1 MPTSSTAPRLTF
13 QFEGCT
19 YKIPRIDSRMFR
31 QQDLD
36 INQFVKLLI
45 LDNHGCPVRDNV
57 VKEALRQF
65 ARAGF
70 PAAYP
75 GLEQRFL
82 KLVCLKSYADIMIQ
96 S

>member
-1 MPTSSTAPRLTF
+1 MSSTAPRLTF
-13 QFEGCT
+13 ELEGCT
-19 YKIPRIDSRMFR
+19 YKLPRIDGRMFK

-36 INQFVKLLI
+36 VNQFVKVLI
-45 LDNHGCPVRDNV
+45 LDNHDCPFGDSVI
-57 VKEALRQF
+57 KEALCQF

-75 GLEQRFL
+75 GLEERFL
-82 KLVCLKSYADIMIQ
+82 ELVCLLNRMPISR

>member
-1 MPTSSTAPRLTF
+1 MSTSNTAPRLTF

-36 INQFVKLLI
+36 VNQFVKI
-45 LDNHGCPVRDNV
+45 LVLDNV

-82 KLVCLKSYADIMIQ
+82 KLVCLKPYADITIQ
-96 S
+96 C